1 LFIGLLIIIKSINN
15 FLLGRGNMLI
25 DILNK
30 KIGFGGIVSNIDLT
44 KDLDKNIKL

>member
-1 LFIGLLIIIKSINN
+1 
-15 FLLGRGNMLI
+15 MLI

-44 KDLDKNIKL
+44 KGLDKKNYQKNRC